1 MLKLRKGELAELLA
15 VSEEKWEEECPGM
28 PLADYLAECIENFE
42 SIQRSIVDVE
52 KVIHGLKQDIKQKA
66 GNIEE
71 FQQSC
76 SHPVTQYHADPSGGH
91 DSHRACLIC
100 KFEF

>member
-52 KVIHGLKQDIKQKA
+52 KVQH
-66 GNIEE
+66 
-71 FQQSC
+71 
-76 SHPVTQYHADPSGGH
+76 
-91 DSHRACLIC
+91 
-100 KFEF
+100 